1 MKIIKVEPPLTIR
14 NMKENP
20 KFNIG
25 EKAYTVLIS
34 TNRDRAMIEEYIVTS
49 IILND
54 GKLLYT
60 INGEKGEYSEEYL
73 YKFEEALEVMR
84 TRKRP
89 SITSNHKE

>member
-1 MKIIKVEPPLTIR
+1 
-14 NMKENP
+14 MKENP

-25 EKAYTVLIS
+25 EKAYTVLIC